1 MKSMDPK
8 DTETEIE
15 KLSRMLSKIQNLY
28 YKKKEELE
36 NLKVEIYELR
46 EVLNLLNSLISGK
59 SFHSA
64 EEIYSEALI
73 EEVDKKTEEDYFIEE
88 ISKEKVEG
96 TNIKRKIFSKSKG
109 KDEELLCILNF
120 YDFNRVK
127 IKFIDPEERSIK
139 ETSEDFIHIFLKG
152 GLIKIKENNP
162 NLSVDYGYFKKS
174 DFIENMIIK
183 GLKSIKDYDIITSKM
198 RELLAKEINPKS
210 LKQ

>member
-1 MKSMDPK
+1 MDPK

-36 NLKVEIYELR
+36 DLKLEINELR
-46 EVLNLLNSLISGK
+46 DVLNLLNSLISGK

-64 EEIYSEALI
+64 DEIYSNALI
-73 EEVDKKTEEDYFIEE
+73 KKVDTENEEDYFVEQ

-109 KDEELLCILNF
+109 KDEELLCVLNF
-120 YDFNRVK
+120 YDFNRVQ
-127 IKFIDPEERSIK
+127 IKFIDPEKRSIK

-152 GLIKIKENNP
+152 ALIKIKEDNP
-162 NLSVDYGYFKKS
+162 NLSIDYSYFKKS
-174 DFIENMIIK
+174 EFIENMNIN

-198 RELLAKEINPKS
+198 RELLAKELSSNG
-210 LKQ
+210 

>member
-1 MKSMDPK
+1 MDPK

-36 NLKVEIYELR
+36 DLKLEINELR
-46 EVLNLLNSLISGK
+46 DVLNLLNSLISGK

-64 EEIYSEALI
+64 DEIYSNALI
-73 EEVDKKTEEDYFIEE
+73 KEVTKENEEDYFVEE

-109 KDEELLCILNF
+109 KDEELLCVLNF
-120 YDFNRVK
+120 YDFNRVQ
-127 IKFIDPEERSIK
+127 IKFIDPEKRSIK
-139 ETSEDFIHIFLKG
+139 ETSEDFIYIFLKG
-152 GLIKIKENNP
+152 ALIKIKEDNP
-162 NLSVDYGYFKKS
+162 NLSLDYSYFKKS
-174 DFIENMIIK
+174 EFIESMNIK

-198 RELLAKEINPKS
+198 RELLAKEISSSN
-210 LKQ
+210 